1 MLASPRWGGQ
11 FFCVMKIPSCFW
23 HWFMAIIMKNSM
35 LKSPKF

>member
-1 MLASPRWGGQ
+1 
-11 FFCVMKIPSCFW
+11 MKIPSFFW